1 VFVLTNNITGL
12 GQSGGGLGYGGLA
25 GNSFAV
31 EFDTYQNGGEPA
43 NDHIAFESGGSVGHN
58 VGWSSRCD
66 GRRREY

>member
-43 NDHIAFESGGSVGHN
+43 NDHIAFEMPEEVLGITLV
-58 VGWSSRCD
+58 VR
-66 GRRREY
+66 